1 MSVGRSLL
9 INRIGGQMAML
20 IVLSLFAIH
29 AIITAGFFLS
39 QRNGDW
45 GPPDDGPA
53 QFVSAIKLVAA
64 SAPADRARLL
74 AQAAKVF
81 PHMQIAPASS
91 MPRPN
96 EPEHADP
103 RLRFLAHSLG
113 PEFQLAARPD
123 AAAPG
128 FSVAVRMPDGGVVTA
143 LLPPFHGPPLL
154 GGPVAITVL
163 FVVVTLTLLG
173 LWATRALRQP
183 LSGLAA
189 AAEGFNLDGTIA
201 ALPER
206 GPDEVR
212 AVAKAFNRM
221 RERIRKLVDDRTRL
235 LAAMGHDLRTPITRL
250 RLRSEFIGDDELRGQ
265 MLRDLD
271 QMRRMTEGVLS
282 FLRDGQTRASATF
295 VDLATSLQT
304 ICDQFADMGCRIA
317 YVGPDHLA
325 IMASADELF
334 RAVTNVVDNAVRYG
348 HETVVR
354 LAANAEAITIDIE
367 DDGPGILDT
376 QKLAMIE
383 PFVRG
388 DEARLMT
395 QATGFG
401 LGLSIARAVAEAH
414 GGTLTLH
421 DRLPQGLIVRI
432 TLPGWAAIHRAAL
445 THVAP
450 SLH

>member
-1 MSVGRSLL
+1 MTFVRSLL

-20 IVLSLFAIH
+20 IVLSLFSIH

-45 GPPDDGPA
+45 APPDDAPA
-53 QFVSAIKLVAA
+53 QFVSAVKLVAA

-74 AQAAKVF
+74 AQAATVF
-81 PHMQIAPASS
+81 PRMQLAPAAA
-91 MPRPN
+91 MPRQS
-96 EPEHADP
+96 EPERADP
-103 RLRFLAHSLG
+103 RLRFLAHGLG
-113 PEFQLAARPD
+113 PEFQLAALPD
-123 AAAPG
+123 GAAPG
-128 FSVAVRMPDGGVVTA
+128 LSVAVRMPDGGVVTA
-143 LLPPFHGPPLL
+143 LLPPHPEPPML
-154 GGPVAITVL
+154 GGPIAITVL

-183 LSGLAA
+183 LSGFAA
-189 AAEGFNLDGTIA
+189 AAESFNLDGSIA

-206 GPDEVR
+206 GPEEVR
-212 AVAKAFNRM
+212 AVANAFNRM
-221 RERIRKLVDDRTRL
+221 RDRIRKLVDDRTRL

-282 FLRDGQTRASATF
+282 FLRDGHARADATF
-295 VDLATSLQT
+295 VDVATSLQT

-348 HETVVR
+348 QQTVIR
-354 LAANAEAITIDIE
+354 LSADADTITIDVE

-395 QATGFG
+395 QSTGFG

-421 DRLPQGLIVRI
+421 DRAPRGLIARI
-432 TLPGWAAIHRAAL
+432 SLPGKNPTGLAAVHRRAL
-445 THVAP
+445 T
-450 SLH
+450 

>member
-1 MSVGRSLL
+1 MTFVRSLL
-9 INRIGGQMAML
+9 FNRIGGQMAML

-29 AIITAGFFLS
+29 AIITAAIFLG

-45 GPPDDGPA
+45 TPDEGPA
-53 QFVSAIKLVAA
+53 QFVSAIKLIAA
-64 SAPADRARLL
+64 ATPGERTRLL
-74 AQAAKVF
+74 AQVAKAF
-81 PHMQIAPASS
+81 PHMQVTPASS
-91 MPRPN
+91 MPGPG
-96 EPEHADP
+96 DP
-103 RLRFLAHSLG
+103 APAELRLWFLARSLG
-113 PEFQLAARPD
+113 PDFQLAALPE
-123 AAAPG
+123 AAQAGAAPG
-128 FSVAVRMPDGGVVTA
+128 LGVAVRMPDGGVVTVR
-143 LLPPFHGPPLL
+143 LPPFHGPPAL
-154 GGPVAITVL
+154 GGPFAITIL
-163 FVVVTLTLLG
+163 FIVVTLTLLG

-183 LSGLAA
+183 LSGFAA
-189 AAEGFNLDGTIA
+189 AAEGFNLDDNIS

-206 GPDEVR
+206 GPEEVR

-221 RERIRKLVDDRTRL
+221 RDRIRRLVDDRTRL

-282 FLRDGQTRASATF
+282 FLRDGQARAGATF
-295 VDLATSLQT
+295 VDVATSLQT
-304 ICDQFADMGCRIA
+304 ICDQFTDMGCRIA
-317 YVGPDHLA
+317 YIGPDHLA

-348 HETVVR
+348 QETVIR
-354 LAANAEAITIDIE
+354 LTATADAITIDVE

-376 QKLAMIE
+376 DKLAMIE
-383 PFVRG
+383 PFIRG
-388 DEARLMT
+388 DEARVMN

-421 DRLPQGLIVRI
+421 DRAPRGLIARM
-432 TLPGWAAIHRAAL
+432 TLPGWAAIHRRAL
-445 THVAP
+445 T
-450 SLH
+450 